1 VAQPCV
7 GKDPQVERTG
17 ITPPRAVVA
26 PDLAELVSRPG
37 PFASVYLVTEGA
49 IDNAAQR
56 AEQRWKT
63 LRGDLGRAGAPDDL
77 LDTIEEHVAEA
88 HLEGDAL
95 AAFATAG
102 AAAHIEHGRD
112 APLEDH
118 AIWAPL
124 PAVVPILQWRQSSP
138 ASLSVLADRTGADL
152 IVLRSGEPD
161 VHRQA
166 GGDDD
171 PLTKSAAGGWSQ
183 RRFQQRAENTWE
195 NNAED
200 VATEVAAL
208 VERFD
213 PRVVAVAGD
222 VRAVELIQ
230 GALPPSV
237 ADRVAVIDGARSD
250 DGSSQQITDAIA
262 GLVAEAVDAD
272 TAAFLEKFAE
282 EMGQSDRAA
291 DGAAA
296 TVAALARGQVDVLL
310 VQEDADPGRSAF
322 FGDEPTQLGLTS
334 ADIEAMGMDEPRE
347 APLVDVAV
355 RAALGTGA
363 GVRVVPPE
371 SGLTDGLAA
380 ILRWSSG

>member
-1 VAQPCV
+1 M
-7 GKDPQVERTG
+7 
-17 ITPPRAVVA
+17 
-26 PDLAELVSRPG
+26 SRPG

-56 AEQRWKT
+56 TQQRWKT
-63 LRGDLGRAGAPDDL
+63 LRGDLGRAGAPDDV
-77 LDTIEEHVAEA
+77 LDSIEEHVAEA

-112 APLEDH
+112 APAEDY
-118 AIWAPL
+118 ATWGPL
-124 PAVVPILQWRQSSP
+124 PAVLPLLQWRQSSP
-138 ASLSVLADRTGADL
+138 ASLSVVADRTGADL
-152 IVLRSGEPD
+152 IVVRSGKPD
-161 VHRQA
+161 VERQA
-166 GGDDD
+166 GGDDQ
-171 PLTKSAAGGWSQ
+171 PLTKSAAGGSQ

-200 VATEVAAL
+200 VASEVAAL

-237 ADRVAVIDGARSD
+237 ADRLAVIDGTRND
-250 DGSSQQITDAIA
+250 DGSSQQLTDAVA

-272 TAAFLEKFAE
+272 TAVFLDKLAE
-282 EMGQSDRAA
+282 EMGQSDRGAGGAA
-291 DGAAA
+291 D
-296 TVAALARGQVDVLL
+296 TLAALTRAQVDVLL
-310 VQEDADPGRSAF
+310 VQEDAGSGRSAF
-322 FGDEPTQLGLTS
+322 FGDEPTQLGLTA
-334 ADIEAMGMDEPRE
+334 ADVEALGVDEPRE

-355 RAALGTGA
+355 RAALATGA
-363 GVRVVPPE
+363 GVRVVPPQ